1 MINPIS
7 TFNNEMNFNNYFKQ
21 IDMLT
26 AVLLTKAKFLLQKKT
41 SNIIP
46 SLNKFLKDECGYII
60 KPDEEFRVVQG
71 ILIGLMMIGCEGTF
85 CI

>member
-46 SLNKFLKDECGYII
+46 SLNKFLQDECGYII
-60 KPDEEFRVVQG
+60 KPDEEFRVV
-71 ILIGLMMIGCEGTF
+71 
-85 CI
+85 